1 MEAAPIEENRLPT
14 QAAYSP
20 LAVERR
26 ESDVT
31 LVDLRSPEAF
41 ARGFIPGS
49 FHFPDVECLELLRAN
64 DLLGMQRLYGVADE
78 PEQIARCAEMVAS
91 GVDLEFGG
99 WSSPKTIEWRKRRG
113 ALGSIELLEADMLA
127 VRVSAWKTVVI
138 DTRGRAAFGRARI
151 PESLCIPLD
160 SLTGAL
166 AGLPT
171 ETALCVVCET
181 GTRASFAASLIWNLG
196 FRNIS
201 FLRGGFAAYRER
213 RLPLAQSAR

>member
-1 MEAAPIEENRLPT
+1 MEAAPIEENRLPI

-20 LAVERR
+20 LAVERP

-78 PEQIARCAEMVAS
+78 PEQIVRCTEMVAS

-99 WSSPKTIEWRKRRG
+99 
-113 ALGSIELLEADMLA
+113 
-127 VRVSAWKTVVI
+127 
-138 DTRGRAAFGRARI
+138 
-151 PESLCIPLD
+151 
-160 SLTGAL
+160 
-166 AGLPT
+166 
-171 ETALCVVCET
+171 
-181 GTRASFAASLIWNLG
+181 
-196 FRNIS
+196 
-201 FLRGGFAAYRER
+201 
-213 RLPLAQSAR
+213 